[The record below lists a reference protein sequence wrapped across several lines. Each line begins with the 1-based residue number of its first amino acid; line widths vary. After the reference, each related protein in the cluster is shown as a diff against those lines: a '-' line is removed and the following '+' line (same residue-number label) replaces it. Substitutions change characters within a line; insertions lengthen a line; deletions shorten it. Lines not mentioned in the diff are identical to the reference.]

1 MQKRADAS
9 AVDFAHLAQ
18 LLKRKRAGRGLRDI
32 AEETGVSPSTLS
44 RLEGVRM
51 DDVTTSTLLTLC
63 DWLEVDPGTLIKN
76 KSSNPTPELDLPER
90 VAEEL
95 HATLDDRSARILA
108 KAFAAGYE
116 VVTQR

>member
-76 KSSNPTPELDLPER
+76 RSSNPAPKLDLPGR
-90 VAEEL
+90 VAQEL
-95 HATLDDRSARILA
+95 HATLDEHSARILA
-108 KAFAAGYE
+108 KTFAAGYE
-116 VVTQR
+116 VVTQK